1 MELQQEI
8 LERGGGGQI
17 LRFLSPGRRC
27 LCLTDSFDRML
38 VPRGVRCGPPFQSPE
53 EGGRRL
59 GGHREEKQ
67 FVGRAD
73 EEFYSVW
80 RGSEAKEE
88 RGFGRGASGIT
99 SP

>member
-1 MELQQEI
+1 MEEWRRREAAFITIKPLQSE
-8 LERGGGGQI
+8 
-17 LRFLSPGRRC
+17 LS
-27 LCLTDSFDRML
+27 LNLLLRML
-38 VPRGVRCGPPFQSPE
+38 GPRGLRCGPPFQSPE

-67 FVGRAD
+67 FVGRTD

-88 RGFGRGASGIT
+88 SGFRRGASGIT